1 MQDSKS
7 NSEPNSKLNKN
18 GGAKADKSRR
28 PVCTKLRLN
37 ASMILLSSIHQQ
49 MIHFPNFPYKVH
61 VKHFNNFFFSKNAI
75 KPVTNSVLNHRDL
88 PTSEDGRVENQP
100 NCQRLE
106 SIDKDKEDKEEEEE

>member
-1 MQDSKS
+1 
-7 NSEPNSKLNKN
+7 
-18 GGAKADKSRR
+18 
-28 PVCTKLRLN
+28 
-37 ASMILLSSIHQQ
+37 

-75 KPVTNSVLNHRDL
+75 EPVTNSVLNHRDL